1 MATWKG
7 AWLDTGT
14 GQSNITYYEGEFVN
28 YGNIAYIATSTV
40 VLGSPPPPSDMDH
53 WDILVSGVNGT
64 SGTSGTAGSG
74 GGGTGTSGT
83 SGTTGSPGQGV
94 ATGGTS
100 GQILSKIDGTDYNTQ
115 WIDAPSGGSIS
126 NNISIDTLSY
136 NDGTVGT
143 AGVVGEVAYFG
154 GGTGLTAGNLV
165 YLSNTGAWVNADA
178 DATATSTGL
187 LGISIGT
194 AGTAGVLLR
203 GHARFTGNSSYTAMT
218 TIGAQLYVSSTTGA
232 FTQTAPS
239 AAGRVVRIIGY
250 VTSTAQ
256 DKFYFCPDTL
266 WIQL

>member
-7 AWLDTGT
+7 AWLDNGS

-28 YGNIAYIATSTV
+28 YGNIVYIATSTV
-40 VLGSPPPPSDMDH
+40 LLGSAPPPSDMDH
-53 WDILVSGVNGT
+53 WDILVAGVMGT
-64 SGTSGTAGSG
+64 SGTSGLTGAS
-74 GGGTGTSGT
+74 GTSGT
-83 SGTTGSPGQGV
+83 SGPGV
-94 ATGGTS
+94 STGGTS
-100 GQILSKIDGTDYNTQ
+100 GQILSKIDGTNYNTQ

-126 NNISIDTLSY
+126 NNISINTLSY
-136 NDGTVGT
+136 NDGTLGT

-178 DATATSTGL
+178 DATSTSTGL

-203 GHARFTGNSSYTAMT
+203 GHARFTGNASYTGMT

-250 VTSTAQ
+250 VTDTTQ
-256 DKFYFCPDTL
+256 DKFYFCPDTT